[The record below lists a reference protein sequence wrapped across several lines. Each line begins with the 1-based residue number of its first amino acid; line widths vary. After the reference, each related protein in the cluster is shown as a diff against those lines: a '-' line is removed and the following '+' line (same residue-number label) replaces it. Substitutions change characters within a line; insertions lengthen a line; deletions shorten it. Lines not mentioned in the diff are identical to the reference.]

1 MTPKTSQG
9 LEYLVKKGQREL
21 GVGAEELSNEES
33 HFGIEICASCL
44 PLGTRRKPL
53 CLFGHRP
60 RMPLSFCIVKKKTR
74 NKKIVLKHFRQ
85 SPLSCAQ
92 QLLLLSAGVKKH
104 VPFESI

>member
-1 MTPKTSQG
+1 MKRVTLLLRSLCLACLLAPEENPSVC
-9 LEYLVKKGQREL
+9 LVTNQE
-21 GVGAEELSNEES
+21 
-33 HFGIEICASCL
+33 C
-44 PLGTRRKPL
+44 L
-53 CLFGHRP
+53 CLFA
-60 RMPLSFCIVKKKTR
+60 LKKKKQKTW